1 MGQKPDFSFNEIIHE
16 QRMIIFLVLIVAYA
30 LVYPVIAYIKVK
42 RHLNGSFND
51 NREIFEK
58 AFSTFEY
65 IKSEESPDK
74 IVYRKKSKFVRFI
87 QWYED
92 GVVILPSENPVI
104 ISGMRKSVTRIDKM
118 IDHLI
123 AAKHQD

>member
-1 MGQKPDFSFNEIIHE
+1 MGQKPDISFNEIIHD
-16 QRMIIFLVLIVAYA
+16 QRMTLFLVLIIAYA
-30 LVYPVIAYIKVK
+30 LVYPVIAYVKVK

-51 NREIFEK
+51 NREIIEK
-58 AFSTFEY
+58 AFSTFEF
-65 IKSEESPDK
+65 IKSEESTDK

-92 GVVILPSENPVI
+92 SVVILPSENPVI

-123 AAKHQD
+123 AKKSQD